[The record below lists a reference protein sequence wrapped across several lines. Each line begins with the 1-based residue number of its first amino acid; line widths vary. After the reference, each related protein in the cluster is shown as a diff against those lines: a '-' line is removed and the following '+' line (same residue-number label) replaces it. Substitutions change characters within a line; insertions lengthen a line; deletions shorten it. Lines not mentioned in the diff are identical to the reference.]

1 MSLFVPALRITML
14 FLNVYESYK
23 TLKPPPPS
31 VRDPTRP
38 SVRAMTQRKRDMKGC
53 LAVWIVWFCFAA
65 YERVIES
72 LVSLFIPFYDEFKS
86 MFMVFLIVTRAR
98 GAEPIFLH
106 ILRPIIKPYTGT
118 LDGSLDL
125 IRMTGDFIFAL
136 SAFPIHSAITWW
148 HNRNKHRQEGSDS
161 ESEAS
166 SRSSTPAARATPSPE
181 AAHAREGAHHEIWV
195 PPAQAF
201 ESEDE
206 EVNEAVDAPPEI
218 LDLTQE
224 ERAVEE
230 WRKYPAFPS
239 AYPASPLN
247 THSQLATISFSAHI
261 YPPVPETQSGQDFHR
276 SLLLSRNELNPSY
289 ADDLSDQTPHLYG
302 IQHVA
307 SAAGG
312 STLASPT
319 EHDSLSDDSMDDEDI
334 FNMTLRTPLPP
345 HGAAR
350 SRLMA
355 KLSIPGP
362 LASIPS
368 QQSTAIPSA
377 HTNVSFR
384 TSGAWSQS
392 SPSTESVSPAE
403 SSPSAFDLDRTIG
416 PDLVRSNAH
425 QMEEDFEDDDDT
437 SKTSQSDATTKRP
450 RSVRKR
456 KVSSHLEL
464 QELSATSDTADE
476 DSEIPS
482 PASAEDA
489 EDVYVPGEQKTP
501 EVKRR
506 RLVPVPRKASVSSTK
521 AIQPRIVPRRPLATR
536 SVDPPKSGKASVPP
550 AASAPSGRKSTR
562 TAAKPI
568 TSGPRAVKG
577 NPVSSASR
585 RNSAQAS
592 SNSSSTSSLAR
603 STLRAGTSSKAPKDP

>member
-53 LAVWIVWFCFAA
+53 LAVWIVWCCFAA

-86 MFMVFLIVTRAR
+86 MFMLFLIVTRAR

-106 ILRPIIKPYTGT
+106 ILRPIVKPYTGT

-125 IRMTGDFIFAL
+125 VRMTGDFIFAL

-148 HNRNKHRQEGSDS
+148 QKRTKARLEDSDSDS
-161 ESEAS
+161 ETS
-166 SRSSTPAARATPSPE
+166 SQSSAPAARAALSAE
-181 AAHAREGAHHEIWV
+181 VAQHEIWV
-195 PPAQAF
+195 PPPQAF

-206 EVNEAVDAPPEI
+206 ELNEAVDAPPEI

-239 AYPASPLN
+239 AYPASPLT
-247 THSQLATISFSAHI
+247 THSQLASTTISFSAHI
-261 YPPVPETQSGQDFHR
+261 YPPIPETQSEQDFHR
-276 SLLLSRNELNPSY
+276 SLLLSRNTMNPSY
-289 ADDLSDQTPHLYG
+289 ANDLSDQNPHLYG

-307 SAAGG
+307 STAAA
-312 STLASPT
+312 SNTLASPT
-319 EHDSLSDDSMDDEDI
+319 EHDSLSDDSMEDEEDI

-362 LASIPS
+362 LASAAS
-368 QQSTAIPSA
+368 EQSTAIPSA
-377 HTNVSFR
+377 HTNLSFR
-384 TSGAWSQS
+384 TSGAWSES

-403 SSPSAFDLDRTIG
+403 SPSSAIDLERTIG
-416 PDLVRSNAH
+416 PGLVRSRVQ
-425 QMEEDFEDDDDT
+425 QMEEDFEDDDAST
-437 SKTSQSDATTKRP
+437 LSKNSQSDATTKRP
-450 RSVRKR
+450 GSVRKR
-456 KVSSHLEL
+456 KVSSHLQL

-476 DSEIPS
+476 DSEVPS
-482 PASAEDA
+482 PGSGEEK

-506 RLVPVPRKASVSSTK
+506 RLASTRKASVSSAK
-521 AIQPRIVPRRPLATR
+521 AIHPRIVPRRPLATR
-536 SVDPPKSGKASVPP
+536 SVDPKPAKGGLLASSVP
-550 AASAPSGRKSTR
+550 SVGKSSR
-562 TAAKPI
+562 AAAKPI
-568 TSGPRAVKG
+568 APTTTGSRAAKKGPSATGSRS
-577 NPVSSASR
+577 NSAST
-585 RNSAQAS
+585 
-592 SNSSSTSSLAR
+592 SSSSSSLAR
-603 STLRAGTSSKAPKDP
+603 TTRRAGASSLKTTKDP